1 MFKRPARI
9 LFVEIAP
16 AIRARMA
23 ETAGTRFGSGWL
35 EARAASL
42 TPSADGFDSPCEDVG
57 PVDAACAPL
66 TAGALDWADL
76 VITLDPISERG
87 CPPLPPGTRRKHWA
101 LVGAEAEAGG
111 EIEAQIK
118 SMIGGLRML
127 ARADAAGARGDQ
139 DADD

>member
-1 MFKRPARI
+1 MYKRPARI

-23 ETAGTRFGSGWL
+23 ETAGARLGEGWL

-42 TPSADGFDSPCEDVG
+42 TPSADGIVSPWNAG

-66 TAGALDWADL
+66 TAAALEWADL
-76 VITLDPISERG
+76 VITLDPIAEQS
-87 CPPLPPGTRRKHWA
+87 CPPLPSGTRRKHWA
-101 LVGAEAEAGG
+101 LVGGDAEAGG
-111 EIEAQIK
+111 EIEAQIR
-118 SMIGGLRML
+118 SMVGGLRML
-127 ARADAAGARGDQ
+127 GRADATDACGDQ